1 MAHHIPEPSFK
12 THPGR
17 GQHFLIDDYYIQRI
31 LDLAEVGPED
41 EVIEIGP
48 GFGALTIPLSKRV
61 SRIIAIES
69 DRRLVKL
76 LNDRF
81 ARDVDRIKIIQA
93 DVMHMDFVLLCKDLN
108 RPPVV
113 LGNLPY
119 YLATALVQRLLP
131 LGKHLKRM
139 VFMLQKEVAER
150 IIAGSS
156 TKSYGYLSLIVQYFA
171 EADCLLD
178 IPPTVFKPRPKVQS
192 TVIRLN
198 FRSEPPVRVVD
209 ERTLFRIISSGFMHR
224 RKTLINALKLDPTLV
239 DLNIERV
246 CQSVGL
252 ERNARAEALT
262 LEDFALLSNALAC
275 ENG

>member
-12 THPGR
+12 TQPGR
-17 GQHFLIDDYYIQRI
+17 GQHFLIDDYYIQKI
-31 LDLAEVGPED
+31 LELSEVGPED

-48 GFGALTIPLSKRV
+48 GFGALTIPLTKKV

-69 DRRLVKL
+69 DGRLIKF

-119 YLATALVQRLLP
+119 YLATALIQRLLP

-150 IIAGSS
+150 IVAGPS
-156 TKSYGYLSLIVQYFA
+156 TKSYGYLSLIVQYFT
-171 EADCLLD
+171 EANCLLD

-209 ERTLFRIISSGFMHR
+209 ERAFFRIISSGFMHR
-224 RKTLINALKLDPTLV
+224 RKTLINALKLDPMLV

-246 CQSVGL
+246 CQRVGF
-252 ERNARAEALT
+252 ERNVRAEALT
-262 LEDFALLSNALAC
+262 LEDFALLSNTLAGQ
-275 ENG
+275 NG

>member
-12 THPGR
+12 TQPGR
-17 GQHFLIDDYYIQRI
+17 GQHFLIDDYYIQKI

-69 DRRLVKL
+69 DGRLIKF
-76 LNDRF
+76 LNNRF

-93 DVMHMDFVLLCKDLN
+93 DAMHMDFVLLCKDLN

-119 YLATALVQRLLP
+119 YLATALIQRLLP

-150 IIAGSS
+150 IIAGPS
-156 TKSYGYLSLIVQYFA
+156 TKSYGYLSLIVRYFT

-192 TVIRLN
+192 IVIRLN

-209 ERTLFRIISSGFMHR
+209 ESAFFRIISSGFMHR
-224 RKTLINALKLDPTLV
+224 RKTLINALKLDPMLL

-246 CQSVGL
+246 CQRVGL
-252 ERNARAEALT
+252 ERNVRAEALT
-262 LEDFALLSNALAC
+262 LKDFALLSNALAGQ
-275 ENG
+275 NG